1 MLRSNAVRECISRSF
16 KVVCLV
22 LFTTVGCT
30 QSDEPPCTNPLSKSR
45 ANSASCVVVN
55 QGNVLVVT
63 LLGGSVAFPEDSP
76 NGRESA
82 LCAAERA
89 VWSQA
94 GLSVEASD
102 LLAKFDDGTHFYHC
116 KVLLRSDL
124 DVKKQ
129 IGIVD
134 VRWVPMSQL
143 RNLRWQDYQESSLV
157 LARIASN

>member
-1 MLRSNAVRECISRSF
+1 M
-16 KVVCLV
+16 
-22 LFTTVGCT
+22 
-30 QSDEPPCTNPLSKSR
+30 
-45 ANSASCVVVN
+45 
-55 QGNVLVVT
+55 
-63 LLGGSVAFPEDSP
+63 
-76 NGRESA
+76 
-82 LCAAERA
+82 
-89 VWSQA
+89 
-94 GLSVEASD
+94 EASG